1 MLHLRAHTG
10 LAPIRLLIYLGRV
23 KSYSCWN
30 LEWAHPIGLYLG
42 LDRTLTRSA
51 FLSNLTVP

>member
-51 FLSNLTVP
+51 FLST